1 MKRQRRLVKGT
12 LVSMGE
18 IPSIDTNEILEEL
31 KHSDYVSQDELEEIL
46 EKKEHQL
53 EFGLV
58 TGSVFFKTTE
68 PCEMWTETYDFE
80 TELDSAFLNFSYQI
94 LEFFLDKDR
103 KMMPYLAILFD
114 GHNLEDYGILSLD
127 IDLKNLYGLTWF
139 DLSRE
144 EQDFLLEDGFDLD
157 DNILELG
164 KFLKIEVDPSS
175 TEENLIFL
183 DNKVFY
189 ER

>member
-1 MKRQRRLVKGT
+1 
-12 LVSMGE
+12 
-18 IPSIDTNEILEEL
+18 
-31 KHSDYVSQDELEEIL
+31 
-46 EKKEHQL
+46 
-53 EFGLV
+53 
-58 TGSVFFKTTE
+58 
-68 PCEMWTETYDFE
+68 
-80 TELDSAFLNFSYQI
+80 
-94 LEFFLDKDR
+94 
-103 KMMPYLAILFD
+103 MMPYLAILFD